1 MLITIPSASKY
12 IAQAITRN
20 AYSGGSVQF
29 LDYIP
34 VLNYLNVNPIA
45 LNRIYILTREAA
57 AVNSLLVDFTINF
70 AQSGATIYYL
80 EFEFSNY
87 DLNYFS
93 IQNGGSIPCYL
104 SGFATYSG
112 KANGPRCF
120 GYAKGTNSTSPL
132 FIRVLNFAG
141 FSSGVN
147 YKVAF
152 DNFNNPPITTLYLV
166 PIDLR
171 LSLVDRT
178 NTRLYTSFF
187 PNIYYSDSINVIVPS
202 NLGGSIAMTS
212 SARGASNYHYLNLN
226 WPYNSN
232 NADSSQK
239 VVFKIEG
246 GITSCNAF
254 SGLSIS
260 DSQGGYSLI
269 WSNTGTNTSVYEI
282 PSKGQINTNLT
293 INTPTNPQLVHYW
306 TYTKVYTVTF
316 IMYSGYQTA
325 YITKLNQPAFSSYSL
340 NSDFVISTPTLKE
353 GTANFNFHSYFP
365 MTYQIYWNLAA
376 SNYAG
381 RNISYAIIYFTS
393 GVRWIDTAWMEYA
406 VSPSYVNKVGN
417 AKVGYDSSN
426 SQWYVNVTGI
436 MDSITSASYHWYVR
450 VRLYANGNGNYFYYT
465 TSVYN
470 FNGMLEFTATSS
482 NKYLPNDAWSSSS
495 NYGTPVNWNLQY

>member
-1 MLITIPSASKY
+1 M
-12 IAQAITRN
+12 
-20 AYSGGSVQF
+20 
-29 LDYIP
+29 
-34 VLNYLNVNPIA
+34 
-45 LNRIYILTREAA
+45 
-57 AVNSLLVDFTINF
+57 
-70 AQSGATIYYL
+70 
-80 EFEFSNY
+80 
-87 DLNYFS
+87 
-93 IQNGGSIPCYL
+93 
-104 SGFATYSG
+104 SGFGSYSG

-132 FIRVLNFAG
+132 FIRVLNFNG

-171 LSLVDRT
+171 LSLVDRS

-187 PNIYYSDSINVIVPS
+187 PNIYYSDSINIVIPS
-202 NLGGSIAMTS
+202 NLGGSIAMTN
-212 SARGASNYHYLNLN
+212 SARGVANYHYLNLN

-239 VVFKIEG
+239 FVFKIEG

-254 SGLSIS
+254 SGLSIT
-260 DSQGGYSLI
+260 DSQGGYTLI

-282 PSKGQINTNLT
+282 PSKGIVNTNIT

-306 TYTKVYTVTF
+306 TYTKVSTVTF
-316 IMYSGYQTA
+316 IMYSGYQTS
-325 YITKLNQPAFSSYSL
+325 YISKLNQPAFSSYGI
-340 NSDFVISTPTLKE
+340 NSDFVISTPTLTE
-353 GTANFNFHSYFP
+353 DTANFNFHSYFP
-365 MTYQIYWNLAA
+365 MTYEIYWNLAA
-376 SNYAG
+376 NSYAN

-393 GVRWIDTAWMEYA
+393 GVRWIDAAWIRYA
-406 VSPSYVNKVGN
+406 ISPSYVNKVGN

-436 MDSITSASYHWYVR
+436 MDSLTSATYNWYVR

-465 TSVYN
+465 TSIYN

-495 NYGTPVNWNLQY
+495 NYGTPTNWNLQFQRYTKNYF